1 MSHRG
6 YGLEHQIEEYFLLL
20 TGHTNKDPIMDAEG
34 RISRSFRVPNSG
46 AMRSLKGD
54 VRSCLGFVPKEFL
67 IEAKHRRE
75 KSKDGSIFTPVYHL
89 DMELVQKN
97 VLEAEE
103 CGYMPVFAF
112 AYKGS
117 PRNRLHAIFRQ
128 ADYDVLWNAAKGVMR
143 KSLEPLEIELKENLK
158 TYTIR
163 KDLLDEKIGHPLTFQ
178 NDAEKFII
186 ISWDIFGE
194 ILVALKTDYEKT
206 KTNGSSKSEV
216 LPLNNNKAVAS

>member
-6 YGLEHQIEEYFLLL
+6 YGLEHEIEQYFLIL
-20 TGHTNKDPIMDAEG
+20 TGHTNRDPIMDSEG
-34 RISRSFRVPNSG
+34 RIQRTFRVPNSG

-54 VRSCLGFVPKEFL
+54 IRTCVPWLPKQFL

-97 VLEAEE
+97 VVEAEE

-112 AYKGS
+112 AFKGS

-128 ADYDVLWNAAKGVMR
+128 SDYDMLWKIAKEQAR
-143 KSLEPLEIELKENLK
+143 TPLEPCELELKTNLK

-163 KDLLDEKIGHPLTFQ
+163 KDSLDDKIGHPLTFQ
-178 NDAEKFII
+178 NDGEKFSI
-186 ISWDIFGE
+186 ISWDILGDF
-194 ILVALKTDYEKT
+194 LKWLKEAECNTSTQGQSETSSAMLSSTT
-206 KTNGSSKSEV
+206 KN
-216 LPLNNNKAVAS
+216 